1 MPAPKKGVAD
11 YIAKKIAK
19 KAVVKVK
26 PKPNTKAMPKSN
38 VKVKPA
44 AKSKPNKPNAAKIDY
59 QTNSSRARAGNTAY
73 RQNIKDQ
80 SKANYSG
87 YGQGSHGD
95 ASIEAMIAE
104 NEAVRG
110 RKTRINLQKSMGI
123 KPAKRPK
130 GRKSK

>member
-44 AKSKPNKPNAAKIDY
+44 AKTKPNKPNATKIDY
-59 QTNSSRARAGNTAY
+59 QTTNSRTRAGRTAY
-73 RQNIKDQ
+73 NKMANQTQNARNTVYTESDAILE
-80 SKANYSG
+80 
-87 YGQGSHGD
+87 GQ
-95 ASIEAMIAE
+95 IAA